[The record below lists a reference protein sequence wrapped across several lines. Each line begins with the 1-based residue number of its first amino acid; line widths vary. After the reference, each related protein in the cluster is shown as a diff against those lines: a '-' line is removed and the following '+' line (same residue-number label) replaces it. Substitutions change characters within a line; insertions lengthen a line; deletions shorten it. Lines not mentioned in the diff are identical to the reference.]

1 MAVNLDGKILTIA
14 KLHSSWSSIA
24 KDYDRLWNHVYE
36 QDAEDCLN
44 KILQSEKE
52 PSEVA
57 TTDAPND
64 TNLRVAAENL
74 ARPESVRL
82 TLTGE
87 EEVLSPRRLG
97 HIPLPFRTVTI
108 EIGRASCRER

>member
-1 MAVNLDGKILTIA
+1 MGKHVGRRNFIVAVLAAYAMAVNLDGKTLTIA

-64 TNLRVAAENL
+64 QELLGQWQDRVFSL
-74 ARPESVRL
+74 YH
-82 TLTGE
+82 LTGQH
-87 EEVLSPRRLG
+87 G
-97 HIPLPFRTVTI
+97 
-108 EIGRASCRER
+108 